1 MGQKIKFGDKEY
13 EVENLSDKAKATLAS
28 LEFAN
33 SRVRELEDMQALMR
47 CAKNSLFESIKQQVL
62 SSKAG
67 LLIGDD

>member
-33 SRVRELEDMQALMR
+33 LKVRELENMPELP
-47 CAKNSLFESIKQQVL
+47 F
-62 SSKAG
+62 
-67 LLIGDD
+67 

>member
-1 MGQKIKFGDKEY
+1 MVQKIQFGDKEY

-33 SRVRELEDMQALMR
+33 MRVRELEDMQALLR
-47 CAKNSLFESIKQQVL
+47 SSKNWYIASIKQEVL

-67 LLIGDD
+67 LLIGND

>member
-1 MGQKIKFGDKEY
+1 MGQKIKLGDKEY
-13 EVENLSDKAKATLAS
+13 EVKDLSDKAQATIAS

-33 SRVRELEDMQALMR
+33 LRVRELENLQILLKR
-47 CAKNSLFESIKQQVL
+47 AKNSYIESIKQEVL

>member
-1 MGQKIKFGDKEY
+1 MVQKIKFGDKEY

-33 SRVRELEDMQALMR
+33 MRVRELEDMQALLR
-47 CAKNSLFESIKQQVL
+47 CAKNSHIESIKKEEL

-67 LLIGDD
+67 LLIGND